1 MNTQAELLPISCTG
15 GKFDLIK
22 IPLVTLIDTLDTL
35 VILGKMR
42 YEHSLVLPVK
52 IPLYLYFICYLAGNY
67 SEFRR
72 AVNIISTD
80 LPDFNLDANVS
91 VFETTIRVLG
101 GLLSA
106 HLMAIDPKL
115 NIYVSFFLSS

>member
-1 MNTQAELLPISCTG
+1 MNICPEFPLWRSLILL
-15 GKFDLIK
+15 FDA
-22 IPLVTLIDTLDTL
+22 
-35 VILGKMR
+35 
-42 YEHSLVLPVK
+42 H
-52 IPLYLYFICYLAGNY
+52 AGNY

-115 NIYVSFFLSS
+115 NIYVSGSLFSHVDEVSSNTV

>member
-1 MNTQAELLPISCTG
+1 M
-15 GKFDLIK
+15 K

-35 VILGKMR
+35 VIM
-42 YEHSLVLPVK
+42 
-52 IPLYLYFICYLAGNY
+52 GNY
-67 SEFRR
+67 TEFRR
-72 AVNIISTD
+72 AVGIVRGHFTEAF
-80 LPDFNLDANVS
+80 DFDVNVS

-115 NIYVSFFLSS
+115 GVYTVRLAIALVVNTTVRYSVRLGCT